1 MNVIELLADLQAR
14 QGRGRHRAGEL
25 RDQIEHLNA
34 DLSETEARLAELVT
48 TRKVI
53 AELAPTGTEPEPPE
67 LTTTYRFIVN
77 AFNTHPDQ
85 AFRVRDLHE
94 LLGMRTDAPAMNVTR
109 SRLGRST
116 RQGFLNQPGRGLYQ
130 KRT

>member
-14 QGRGRHRAGEL
+14 QAEAATRAGEL

-67 LTTTYRFIVN
+67 LTTTYQVIVN

-85 AFRVRDLHE
+85 AFRVRDLH
-94 LLGMRTDAPAMNVTR
+94 TNSSACAPTTR
-109 SRLGRST
+109 
-116 RQGFLNQPGRGLYQ
+116 P
-130 KRT
+130 